1 MRVVVEFLT
10 EARESIL
17 ELLTDRAGDPGDG
30 LRAAIVY
37 CEEVVRVFTK
47 YGAPPPDAILR
58 PRGDDGAWW
67 LFANG
72 VWLAFTREDEDVGPR
87 PFWRQVRRTFTVVAA
102 EARPTDA

>member
-1 MRVVVEFLT
+1 MKVVVEFLT
-10 EARESIL
+10 EARQNLL

-58 PRGDDGAWW
+58 PRGNDGAW
-67 LFANG
+67 
-72 VWLAFTREDEDVGPR
+72 
-87 PFWRQVRRTFTVVAA
+87 
-102 EARPTDA
+102 